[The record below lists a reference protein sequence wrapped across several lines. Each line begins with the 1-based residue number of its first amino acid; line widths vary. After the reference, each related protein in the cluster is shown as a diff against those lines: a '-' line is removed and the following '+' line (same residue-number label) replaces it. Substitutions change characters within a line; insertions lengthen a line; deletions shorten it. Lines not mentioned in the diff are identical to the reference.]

1 MKYHHLATLVIVW
14 WIGAALASL
23 ALFLPNYN
31 HFFTVGIVGW
41 STIMV
46 SSGLIAYEIRRIK
59 AEDRKK
65 EIQNG

>member
-1 MKYHHLATLVIVW
+1 MKYNYLATLIVVW
-14 WIGAALASL
+14 WIGAALATI
-23 ALFLPNYN
+23 ALFFPNYN
-31 HFFTVGIVGW
+31 HFFIVGIVGW
-41 STIMV
+41 STVTV